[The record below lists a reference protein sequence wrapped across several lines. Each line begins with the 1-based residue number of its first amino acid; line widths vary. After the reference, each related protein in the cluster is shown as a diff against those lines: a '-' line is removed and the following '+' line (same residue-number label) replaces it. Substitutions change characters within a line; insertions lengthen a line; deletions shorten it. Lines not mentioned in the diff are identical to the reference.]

1 MEKFTIK
8 HFYNFDTI
16 APTFIGSRYVN
27 VKLMDILSF
36 ESAISIR
43 QDLVSIN
50 QKIKDNVSGAIELNA
65 ANLTYLK
72 FVDTTNQTLV
82 LAKEWLDLNSVV
94 DLTTLGGYKRLTIDI
109 KGSLDDATIINNAL
123 KNLGYYDLKITAV
136 DYV

>member
-1 MEKFTIK
+1 MAFVIK

-16 APTFIGSRYVN
+16 APTFIGSRYTN

-36 ESAISIR
+36 ESAVMIR

-50 QKIKDNVSGAIELNA
+50 QKIKDNVLGAVELNA

-72 FVDTTNQTLV
+72 FVDTTDQTLI
-82 LAKEWLDLNSVV
+82 LAKEWLDTDSIV
-94 DLTTLGGYKRLTIDI
+94 DLTELGGYKRVTIDI
-109 KGSLDDATIINNAL
+109 KGSLEDITIINNAL
-123 KNLGYYDLKITAV
+123 KNLGYYDFTISAK